1 MPLFRRKNSSVPP
14 SGPQPQQHWVAYVYA
29 PQPAPM
35 PSMYALQTPSPY
47 VQHPTFHAAPTARYG
62 HLGMQYRTPPVQY
75 IYQKSST
82 TYPDSPQHPTIPQT
96 PRKLYRTQSGSQ
108 PAVPSSRGG
117 DYPYTDDEYAVEIK
131 TQSAKQGVFST
142 LVNFARGRSKSRGR
156 NEADP
161 AARPRSRGSFVEDG
175 HDRERGR
182 TTDPRYVD
190 GRPARP
196 LSRSEL
202 KRAKYESQRSF
213 EKAMMDKLE
222 ESLRD
227 GPLQQEVPYRPPTS
241 GHRPSTKEALK
252 QKYEAEDRLQRQREE
267 YQQSQAVQVPS
278 MRPSSRNGA
287 TSPDS
292 LATSPTLKAHTEW
305 NARRFF
311 HRQSTDSGYHTDAPA
326 KSSRR
331 TSMPLQM
338 KRLDLASPTEKSA
351 AALKTPEGFFN
362 QRGDQLMNSSG
373 DVLRRPPHLEFPP
386 EFTNYPPPG
395 TGWMDHKGQVS
406 HLYEVPSI
414 VLTHLI
420 DCRPGPQVDQESGLN
435 ALAKPPDPRRYKS
448 IGDVSSETPL
458 CSLVLSFSLSNPTL
472 ITHRCDSKTRKPKAF
487 SCLSGC

>member
-35 PSMYALQTPSPY
+35 PSMYALQNPSPY
-47 VQHPTFHAAPTARYG
+47 PTFHAAPTARYG
-62 HLGMQYRTPPVQY
+62 HGHLGMQYRAQPVQY
-75 IYQKSST
+75 IYQKSSA
-82 TYPDSPQHPTIPQT
+82 TYPDSPQHPTNPQT

-108 PAVPSSRGG
+108 SAVSSSRGG
-117 DYPYTDDEYAVEIK
+117 DYPYTDDEYAVDIK

-161 AARPRSRGSFVEDG
+161 AARPRSRGSFVEGG

-202 KRAKYESQRSF
+202 RAKHESQRSF

-227 GPLQQEVPYRPPTS
+227 GPLQQRAPTS
-241 GHRPSTKEALK
+241 EHRASTKEALK

-267 YQQSQAVQVPS
+267 YQQSQAVQTPS

-287 TSPDS
+287 MSPDS

-311 HRQSTDSGYHTDAPA
+311 HRQSTDSGYHTDAP

-331 TSMPLQM
+331 TSVPLQM
-338 KRLDLASPTEKSA
+338 KRRDLASPIEKSA

-373 DVLRRPPHLEFPP
+373 DVLRRPPHLEYPP
-386 EFTNYPPPG
+386 EFTNYPSPG

-406 HLYEVPSI
+406 YLHVVPSI

-420 DCRPGPQVDQESGLN
+420 DRRPGPQVDQEGGLK
-435 ALAKPPDPRRYKS
+435 AIVLAKPPDPRRYWRR
-448 IGDVSSETPL
+448 IV
-458 CSLVLSFSLSNPTL
+458 
-472 ITHRCDSKTRKPKAF
+472 RKAVMQSRPF
-487 SCLSGC
+487 VFP